1 MVVLL
6 VRLIFMILGG
16 VGGYTLG
23 DLFRDT
29 YLTDYDP
36 IYYIIGFI
44 VSILVCVGLGFV
56 LGGVAGRY
64 AARLLNRF
72 QHAIQDIP
80 GTDLLMGAIG
90 IIAGFLVAFLPSVI
104 LYLTRWGWVTEWGW
118 ILALIAYSLCG
129 VLGYVIA
136 VQKKD
141 DLLAFFSPHRLRQQM
156 EAAGGGV
163 AATARILDTSVIID
177 GRITDICYSGFLEGE
192 LVVPRFVLDEL
203 QSVADSEDPLKRN
216 RGRRGL
222 DVLNALQR
230 QDRVEVRIEEL
241 DFPELSGVDTKLVA
255 LAKSLNQPVMTN
267 DYNLNKIAEL
277 QGVRVLNINELA
289 NSLKPVVLPGE
300 AVALTVLKE
309 GKEPGQGVGYL
320 DDGTMVVVEG
330 GKKLIGQDVEA
341 RVTSILQTP
350 AGRMVFAALK
360 DRRADG

>member
-6 VRLIFMILGG
+6 VRFIFMILGG
-16 VGGYTLG
+16 VGGYSLG
-23 DLFRDT
+23 ELFKNQ
-29 YLTDYDP
+29 YLADYDP
-36 IYYIIGFI
+36 TYYIIGFI

-56 LGGVAGRY
+56 IGGAAGRY
-64 AARLLNRF
+64 TAKLLNRF

-104 LYLTRWGWVTEWGW
+104 LFRSGLGWVSEWGWVF
-118 ILALIAYSLCG
+118 ALIVYAVCG
-129 VLGYVIA
+129 VIGYVIA

-141 DLLAFFSPHRLRQQM
+141 DLVNFFRPSRREIGD
-156 EAAGGGV
+156 EAPGTGV
-163 AATARILDTSVIID
+163 PARILDTSVIID

-192 LVVPRFVLDEL
+192 LVVPRFVLNEL
-203 QSVADSEDPLKRN
+203 QSIADSEDPLKRN

-230 QDRVEVRIEEL
+230 QDRVEVRIEEQ
-241 DFPELSGVDTKLVA
+241 DFPELSAVDSKLVA

-267 DYNLNKIAEL
+267 DFNLNKIAEL

-300 AVALTVLKE
+300 SIFLSLIKE

-330 GKKLIGQDVEA
+330 GKKHIGREVEA
-341 RVTSILQTP
+341 LVTSILQTP
-350 AGRMVFAALK
+350 AGRMIFAALK
-360 DRRADG
+360 EK